1 MRCVPTFARY
11 EKIRAKRKAL
21 KILAL
26 IDCLSDGEKDADG

>member
-21 KILAL
+21 NIPAS
-26 IDCLSDGEKDADG
+26 IDCLLDGEKDADG